1 MILCMNQAKKD
12 FYKNATYE
20 LLSQL
25 NKMGLS
31 DTDKQKAVFYT
42 KLLREAF
49 TYDEIKQYTFI
60 EPGADIWDL
69 GYDSAGFCRIAS
81 TVFSIALG
89 FNDWKLMRVDADQWD
104 GNASHHYLK
113 HIPSGQFFDLTY
125 DQFAI
130 TGMKVP
136 YEIGKPA
143 AYRLYPNNDIMRF
156 ANALNIDI
164 ISMLKS
170 NSKGDQ

>member
-1 MILCMNQAKKD
+1 MILDMNQAKKD
-12 FYKNATYE
+12 FYKNATQN
-20 LLSQL
+20 LLSQIT
-25 NKMGLS
+25 KMGLS
-31 DTDKQKAVFYT
+31 SQDTQKAVFYT
-42 KLLREAF
+42 KLFREAF

-89 FNDWKLMRVDADQWD
+89 FNDWKLMKVDADQWD

-130 TGMKVP
+130 SGMNIP

-156 ANALNIDI
+156 ANALSIDI
-164 ISMLKS
+164 IGMLK
-170 NSKGDQ
+170 NQDKRQ